1 MTSVWEVANTYIEE
15 MAAADP
21 ISATSWGVRGHD
33 DRLPDLSPTG
43 IEERARLE
51 RRTLD
56 ALAAAPKDTDGDRI
70 AAEVMSER
78 LQASL
83 DLHDAGDDFL
93 TLRVLASPPD
103 TVRKVFDLMPLD
115 TEQDWQVLASRMS
128 AVPTALG
135 QYRATLEEGISRGQL
150 CARRQVLATAAQ
162 CEAWGGR
169 DQTGSSFFA
178 GLARGYQGGASTD
191 VLERAAEAAAQAYV
205 SLGAWLRDH
214 YMPAAT
220 PIDGAGRERYERAAR
235 YFTGADLDL
244 EDTYRFGW
252 AELYRIERR
261 MSEVCDRIEPGASLA
276 DVVVRLES
284 DPARVIDG
292 VESFH
297 AWNQELIDTTIASL
311 DGVHFE
317 IAEPIRR
324 CQAMIAPAGGAA
336 AMYYTGPSEDFSR
349 PGRTWYPTLGKT
361 RFPLWREVS
370 VCYHEG
376 VPGHHL
382 QISQVRYRKDDLNR
396 FQRLAGFTSG
406 HGEGWALYA
415 ERLMGELGYLDDPGY
430 ELGMLSAQAMR
441 AVRVVVDIGMHLGL
455 RIPEG
460 ERYHP
465 GEVWTPELALP
476 FVIERSC
483 FPADFMASE
492 VDRYLGLPGQAI
504 SYKVGERVWL
514 DCREEAAGRK
524 GGAFDLKDFHRYAL
538 DLGGMG
544 LDQLT
549 RELRR
554 Y

>member
-1 MTSVWEVANTYIEE
+1 MGGRRELHRENGNHRSDIGDVL
-15 MAAADP
+15 
-21 ISATSWGVRGHD
+21 GVGGHD
-33 DRLPDLSPTG
+33 DRLPDLSPSG
-43 IEERARLE
+43 IDERALLE
-51 RRTLD
+51 RRTLE
-56 ALAAAPKDTDGDRI
+56 ALAAAAQTTDGDRI

-103 TVRKVFDLMPLD
+103 TLRKVFDLMPLE
-115 TEQDWQVLASRMS
+115 TEEDWQVVATRMS
-128 AVPTALG
+128 AVPAALE
-135 QYRATLEEGISRGQL
+135 QYRATLAEGISRHRV

-169 DQTGSSFFA
+169 DQAGSSFFA
-178 GLARGYQGGASTD
+178 GLARGYQGGTSTD
-191 VLERAAEAAAQAYV
+191 FLERAAEAAARAYI
-205 SLGAWLRDH
+205 SLGAWLRDR
-214 YMPAAT
+214 YLPAAT
-220 PIDGAGRERYERAAR
+220 PVDGAGRERYERAAR

-244 EDTYRFGW
+244 EDTYQFGW
-252 AELYRIERR
+252 AELHRIEQR
-261 MSEVCDRIEPGASLA
+261 MSEVCDRIESGASLA
-276 DVVVRLES
+276 EAVVRLES

-292 VESFH
+292 VEAFH
-297 AWNQELIDTTIASL
+297 AWNQELIDSTIASL
-311 DGVHFE
+311 NGVHFD

-382 QISQVRYRKDDLNR
+382 QISQVRYRKDHLNR

-465 GEVWTPELALP
+465 GEVWTPIWPSPSLSSGPAFPLTSWP
-476 FVIERSC
+476 RRSTGT
-483 FPADFMASE
+483 S
-492 VDRYLGLPGQAI
+492 V
-504 SYKVGERVWL
+504 
-514 DCREEAAGRK
+514 CRAKRSRTRSGNGCGSTAGR
-524 GGAFDLKDFHRYAL
+524 
-538 DLGGMG
+538 
-544 LDQLT
+544 
-549 RELRR
+549 RR
-554 Y
+554 RVEKEGRST